1 MNLIESFSTAAR
13 LHCNAPDAVMF
24 DELSKVVEQF
34 NTSHSMKLNITNEVN
49 DYLVL
54 RAKFRRVAA

>member
-13 LHCNAPDAVMF
+13 LNCNAPDAVMF
-24 DELSKVVEQF
+24 DELSKVVEKF
-34 NTSHSMKLNITNEVN
+34 NTSHSMKLNVTNEVN